1 LGSSEAGTSARASPG
16 LAVAADIPVVMAN
29 SRGPESLTDLVAG
42 LGPLATAGTAEQ
54 AAEAGD
60 LVVLSVP
67 LTAYAAIRPA
77 PLHGKTMLDT
87 SNYYPSRDGRIAELD
102 DEKLTTSELVQRH
115 FDGVALVKAF
125 NNILAHH
132 IPQLARPSGASDRSA
147 LPIAADDAR
156 EDRGVRAHRPAR
168 VRHRR
173 RRPAGGEL
181 ALRAGGL
188 RLHPALPRRS
198 GHARRAHARSTGRTS
213 QNGDAAVRARHG
225 QAGLGGR
232 PRLLIPRGLLDC
244 CLRTQTSAE
253 ACFDAR
259 PCLNWRAQFRPGP
272 GTRGLRCTGHRV
284 CVQRRVQPARD
295 ARWLS
300 QSPLES

>member
-1 LGSSEAGTSARASPG
+1 MAS
-16 LAVAADIPVVMAN
+16 

-213 QNGDAAVRARHG
+213 QNGDAASALDTAKRVSAADRA
-225 QAGLGGR
+225 
-232 PRLLIPRGLLDC
+232 
-244 CLRTQTSAE
+244 
-253 ACFDAR
+253 F
-259 PCLNWRAQFRPGP
+259 
-272 GTRGLRCTGHRV
+272 
-284 CVQRRVQPARD
+284 
-295 ARWLS
+295 
-300 QSPLES
+300 

>member
-1 LGSSEAGTSARASPG
+1 MAS
-16 LAVAADIPVVMAN
+16 

-147 LPIAADDAR
+147 LPSPQTTHARTAASELIDRLGFDTVDAGPLAGSWRFEPEASAYTRLYLADPGTPDERMLEAPGAPVKTATLRSALDTAKRVSAAD
-156 EDRGVRAHRPAR
+156 RA
-168 VRHRR
+168 
-173 RRPAGGEL
+173 
-181 ALRAGGL
+181 
-188 RLHPALPRRS
+188 
-198 GHARRAHARSTGRTS
+198 
-213 QNGDAAVRARHG
+213 
-225 QAGLGGR
+225 
-232 PRLLIPRGLLDC
+232 
-244 CLRTQTSAE
+244 
-253 ACFDAR
+253 F
-259 PCLNWRAQFRPGP
+259 
-272 GTRGLRCTGHRV
+272 
-284 CVQRRVQPARD
+284 
-295 ARWLS
+295 
-300 QSPLES
+300 